1 MKHLRYKLL
10 LQAILFLVF
19 GLKNLSYGQQYT
31 YKPFPTNNAIW
42 SEKYLKWNTTNQNY
56 DVYYNKFALTG
67 EDTLMHNKVYKKLYY
82 FTGNTFIKDSAICF
96 GGLREDSLKRV
107 YIKSDSALANQ
118 ISPKPIGTQHEVALY
133 DFSLNVGDTT
143 SFFNDSSITVSKIDT
158 ILLGSVY
165 RKQFSFQRNFND
177 GINQTMYLTKLKWI
191 EGIGSIN
198 SGLYY
203 FDMDEFIVGGEYD
216 DNRLLCFTQN
226 NQSVYVANGVANCF
240 PISGLTN
247 LQHTISQANIFPNP
261 TNHMLTISVT
271 TSTIKTVKIY
281 NLTGQLVLESNLSNT
296 HQNQINIDASLLKT
310 GLYQCVIELANGQ
323 SSTQRL
329 VKE

>member
-1 MKHLRYKLL
+1 MKHLIIFMLLALCLKLN
-10 LQAILFLVF
+10 A
-19 GLKNLSYGQQYT
+19 QQYT

-82 FTGNTFIKDSAICF
+82 FTRNTFIKDSAICF

-107 YIKSDSALANQ
+107 YYIGFTDAQSITPTPVSLNQ
-118 ISPKPIGTQHEVALY
+118 EKLLY
-133 DFSLNVGDTT
+133 DFSLNVGDKLY
-143 SFFNDSSITVSKIDT
+143 NIIDSSIMVASIDT
-158 ILLGSVY
+158 VLIGGIY
-165 RKQFSFQRNFND
+165 RKQFSFMQYFTD
-177 GINQTMYLTKLKWI
+177 SINQHRLLNTLKWV
-191 EGIGSIN
+191 EGIGCIN
-198 SGLYY
+198 NGLYY
-203 FDMDEFIVGGEYD
+203 FSLDEFIVGGEDD
-216 DNRLLCFTQN
+216 DNRLLCFTQH
-226 NQSVYVANGVANCF
+226 NQSVYIAPNVKNCF
-240 PISGLTN
+240 PITGIDIMLKPTSYA
-247 LQHTISQANIFPNP
+247 QIFPNP
-261 TNHMLTISVT
+261 TISNFTVSSIN
-271 TSTIKTVKIY
+271 STIKCVKII
-281 NLTGQLVLESNLSNT
+281 NLTGQLVLENNLSNL